1 VRNDHCLARGWA
13 FEYVVR
19 TGDTNKCPTLALE
32 AANDVAAVGQHHAP
46 SLKGEADTDEA
57 ALFF

>member
-1 VRNDHCLARGWA
+1 M
-13 FEYVVR
+13 VR
-19 TGDTNKCPTLALE
+19 TGDTDKCPTLALE

-46 SLKGEADTDEA
+46 RLKGQADTDEA